1 LIKDVEVKNLNV
13 FLDDRGYLFEMMRSS
28 DKIFGKAKIKQTT
41 FSHLFP
47 DAVKAFH
54 YHENQTDWVVCV
66 EGNVKL
72 ILVDFRSWIKKG
84 ITSIKGLEK
93 EVLEKSIPKI
103 FYLGE
108 RKPSLIKI
116 PKGVWHG
123 YTAVGGKP
131 ASIIY
136 FTDQTYDLKDEHRIP
151 WDFFGKQLWDVENK

>member
-1 LIKDVEVKNLNV
+1 LINGVELKNLNV
-13 FLDDRGYLFEMMRSS
+13 FLDDRGYLYEMMRST
-28 DKIFGKAKIKQTT
+28 DKIFDNSKIKQTT

-47 DAVKAFH
+47 GAVKAFH
-54 YHENQTDWVVCV
+54 YHKEQTDWVVCV

-72 ILVDFRSWIKKG
+72 MLADFRPFLKKG
-84 ITSIKGLEK
+84 INSIEGMEEK
-93 EVLEKSIPKI
+93 LKKEIIPHA

-108 RKPSLIKI
+108 RKPVLIKI

-136 FTDQTYDLKDEHRIP
+136 FTDQEYNLNDEYRIP
-151 WDFFGKQLWDVENK
+151 WNFFGKELWEVENK

>member
-1 LIKDVEVKNLNV
+1 MIKGVEVKDLKI
-13 FLDDRGYLFEMMRSS
+13 FLDDRGYLYEITRFN
-28 DKIFGKAKIKQTT
+28 DKIFNGEKIKQTT

-54 YHENQTDWVVCV
+54 YHKNQTDWVVCV

-72 ILVDFRSWIKKG
+72 IMVDFREHLKKG
-84 ITSIKGLEK
+84 IASVEGK
-93 EVLEKSIPKI
+93 EEELRNKLVPVVY
-103 FYLGE
+103 YLGE
-108 RKPSLIKI
+108 RKPMLIKV

-136 FTDQTYDLKDEHRIP
+136 FTDQVYNSEDEHRIP
-151 WDFFGKQLWDVENK
+151 WDFFGKKLWEVENK